1 MRVDFIR
8 HGLTAGNL
16 EQRYIGS
23 TDEPL
28 CSQGREGLMNM
39 AYPSCDMVFT
49 SPMKR
54 CIETARLIHPEKE
67 PVICGSLREC
77 DFGDF
82 EGRNYEELSADSR
95 YQSWIDSGGE
105 AAFPNGESPAAF
117 RERCVKGFL
126 DCIAR
131 VPRGERAAFVVH
143 GGTIMAVM
151 ERFAVPRRSYFDWHI
166 RNGHGYITEFDGET
180 ITVTENI

>member
-16 EQRYIGS
+16 EQRYIGR

-28 CSQGREGLMNM
+28 CSQGKDGLKNM
-39 AYPSCDMVFT
+39 IYPTCDIVFT
-49 SPMKR
+49 SSMKR
-54 CIETARLIHPEKE
+54 CIETARLIYPEKK
-67 PVICGSLREC
+67 PVICSSLREC

-82 EGRNYEELSADSR
+82 EDRNYAELSADIR
-95 YQSWIDSGGE
+95 YQNWIDSGGE
-105 AAFPNGESPAAF
+105 TSFPNGEDPAAF
-117 RERCVKGFL
+117 RERCVEGFL
-126 DCIAR
+126 GCTAR
-131 VPRGERAAFVVH
+131 VPEGASAAFVVH

-151 ERFAVPRRSYFDWHI
+151 ERFAVPRRSYFDWHV

-180 ITVTENI
+180 ITITEII